1 MEHTG
6 IIAGVI
12 FGLLVFA
19 FKAGIGIAYR
29 LSTLSSMR
37 QLSGK
42 KYVILGSSVA
52 YLMLFVGMS
61 YLAKAMDITLYIG
74 RLLPMLR
81 TGTTIHILLCVSM
94 AAWAVYLLSKRSL
107 SCSLAHC
114 NPQVAFNSPK
124 TPLPAPAS
132 TTWAWLT
139 LALPCPVCM
148 SVVLFS
154 LSFLQAIFPERL
166 LYITLGLYLIFMLTV
181 FLSAYA
187 FHRIKATNSP
197 ERVLA
202 HLMLGISG
210 YFLLLLV
217 ISPQVQGLTEIYD
230 LVAKQYASNPMTDT
244 AAHTSLSAINLL
256 GILTLLISAVTGF
269 LMQKHRTKRAVM
281 K

>member
-29 LSTLSSMR
+29 LSTLSSIR

-42 KYVILGSSVA
+42 KYVILGSSFA

-81 TGTTIHILLCVSM
+81 TGTTIHVLLCVSM

-107 SCSLAHC
+107 ICSLAHC
-114 NPQVAFNSPK
+114 NPQVAFSSPK

-197 ERVLA
+197 EQVLA

-244 AAHTSLSAINLL
+244 AAHTSLSAINVL

-269 LMQKHRTKRAVM
+269 LMQMHRTKRAVM